1 MEKVLKEGLF
11 LQKSQQNRKRLLN
24 KNDFLFIGLW
34 NPDNIYQD
42 TRHNI
47 GSKVINLF
55 AEKTGSK
62 FTISDDGSYEQ
73 SISKINGKS
82 ILVVKPMV
90 SMNNSGV
97 AIKKVLNDTDLG
109 YEDICVVHD
118 DIDLPFGRLRLKI
131 GSSDGGHKGVRSID
145 NELGSQSYYRLKLGL
160 GRPRKSI
167 DPADYVL
174 SPFLKEEIEEID
186 FLVVDSVGVLLAF
199 LLDKE
204 NAIKK
209 ASERRIIDV
218 V

>member
-1 MEKVLKEGLF
+1 VLKEGLF

-97 AIKKVLNDTDLG
+97 ALKKVLNDTDLG
-109 YEDICVVHD
+109 HEDICVVHD

>member
-1 MEKVLKEGLF
+1 VLKEGLF

-199 LLDKE
+199 LLNKE

>member
-1 MEKVLKEGLF
+1 MLKEGLF

-97 AIKKVLNDTDLG
+97 ALKKVLNDTDLG
-109 YEDICVVHD
+109 HEDICVVHD

>member
-1 MEKVLKEGLF
+1 M

-24 KNDFLFIGLW
+24 KKDFLFIGLW

-47 GSKVINLF
+47 GSKVVNLF

-62 FTISDDGSYEQ
+62 FTISDDGTYEQ
-73 SISKINGKS
+73 SLSKIDGKS

-90 SMNNSGV
+90 SMNKSGI
-97 AIKKVLNDTDLG
+97 AIKKVLSDTDVKH
-109 YEDICVVHD
+109 EDICVVHD

-131 GSSDGGHKGVRSID
+131 GSSDGGHNGVRSIN

-167 DPADYVL
+167 DPAQYVL
-174 SPFLKEEIEEID
+174 SSFLKEEIEEID
-186 FLVVDSVGVLLAF
+186 FLVIDSVDVLLAF
-199 LLDKE
+199 LQDKE

-209 ASERRIIDV
+209 ASERRVIDV

>member
-1 MEKVLKEGLF
+1 MLKEGLF

>member
-1 MEKVLKEGLF
+1 MEKVLKE
-11 LQKSQQNRKRLLN
+11 SQQNRKRLLN

-34 NPDNIYQD
+34 NPDNTYQD

-47 GSKVINLF
+47 GSKVVNLF

-62 FTISDDGSYEQ
+62 FTISDDGTYQQ
-73 SISKINGKS
+73 SISKIDGKR
-82 ILVVKPMV
+82 IFLVKPMV

-97 AIKKVLNDTDLG
+97 AIKKVLNAIDVK
-109 YEDICVVHD
+109 YEDICVIHD

-131 GSSDGGHKGVRSID
+131 GSSDGGHNGVRSID
-145 NELGSQSYYRLKLGL
+145 IELGSKSYYRLKLGL
-160 GRPRKSI
+160 GRPKKSM
-167 DPADYVL
+167 DPAQYVL

-186 FLVVDSVGVLLAF
+186 FLVVDSVDVLLSF
-199 LLDKE
+199 LEDKE

-209 ASERRIIDV
+209 ASERRVIDV

>member
-1 MEKVLKEGLF
+1 VLKEGLF

>member
-1 MEKVLKEGLF
+1 ML
-11 LQKSQQNRKRLLN
+11 
-24 KNDFLFIGLW
+24 
-34 NPDNIYQD
+34 PDNIYQD

-97 AIKKVLNDTDLG
+97 ALKKVLNDTDLG